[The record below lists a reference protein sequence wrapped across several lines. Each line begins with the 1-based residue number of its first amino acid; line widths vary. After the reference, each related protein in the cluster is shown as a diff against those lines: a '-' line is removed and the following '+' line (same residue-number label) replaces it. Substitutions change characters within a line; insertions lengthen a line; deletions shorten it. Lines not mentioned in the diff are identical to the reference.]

1 MSIKRLFTILLCL
14 GCFHSIQASALHSEA
29 EPTLKYGAHIFK
41 GRCVLCHGNQGHGD
55 GMLPLSIKG
64 YPHTNLHE
72 NKYGSDLDSIRHSLI
87 YGGSRKAMSIEMPPW
102 GDELTYTQINSVA
115 MFVSLMLT
123 DADKAN
129 KLLDETKIK
138 AHVSARAGRN
148 LFKNFCTLCHGANGE
163 GDGKMA
169 RIIKK
174 PPPFNLTLSKVPD
187 SYLMDIINKGGEAMG
202 RSPRMPP
209 WFEQLTKEEV
219 QSVILYLKTLRK

>member
-1 MSIKRLFTILLCL
+1 MLIKRLLFIL
-14 GCFHSIQASALHSEA
+14 FSIGMLNSATAAALHSEA

-123 DADKAN
+123 DAEKAN
-129 KLLDETKIK
+129 KILESTVVK
-138 AHVSARAGRN
+138 AHVSERAGRN

-169 RIIKK
+169 RIIKN
-174 PPPFNLTLSKVPD
+174 PPPFNLTLSRVPD